1 MTSLNMIPIPN
12 PEVVGRIVDN
22 EAVLVI
28 PGKGKVKVLNEAGA
42 RIWALV
48 DGSRSVKDIA
58 GQIFNEFAVSRS
70 DAEKDTL
77 DFIQQLLVKDIIRR
91 GG

>member
-1 MTSLNMIPIPN
+1 MTSINMIPIPN
-12 PEVVGRIVDN
+12 PEVVGRVIDN

-58 GQIFNEFAVSRS
+58 GQIVSEYKVS
-70 DAEKDTL
+70 QTQAEKDTL
-77 DFIQQLLVKDIIRR
+77 EFIQQLLAKDIVRR